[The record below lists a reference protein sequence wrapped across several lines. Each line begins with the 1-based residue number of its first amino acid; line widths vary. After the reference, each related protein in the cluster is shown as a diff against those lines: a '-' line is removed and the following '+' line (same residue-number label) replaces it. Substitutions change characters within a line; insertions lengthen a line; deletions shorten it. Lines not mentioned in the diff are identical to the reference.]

1 MFYLVCFF
9 FFKQKSAYE
18 MRISDWSSDV
28 CSSDLRDE
36 MISNP
41 TLPSMHGGILASL
54 IDLTGFYT
62 VLASGSMSKSTAD
75 LRVDYHRAASR
86 QTLLAEGR
94 LIKAGRSLSVADVR
108 IHDEAGTLVASGRG
122 AYNM

>member
-1 MFYLVCFF
+1 MVKADAEHILI
-9 FFKQKSAYE
+9 E
-18 MRISDWSSDV
+18 MPW
-28 CSSDLRDE
+28 RDE

-94 LIKAGRSLSVADVR
+94 LIKAGRSLTVADVR
-108 IHDEAGTLVASGRG
+108 SEERRVGNEWVRTWRARG
-122 AYNM
+122 